1 MKLLKIFFILLFISS
16 TLKAQ
21 IPIYKLNNFFQ
32 EDELLSAKVDS
43 IYDSLNDRQRVAQMI
58 ITSAG
63 DLGKPE
69 AVVQKLVKAQS
80 VGGVIYL
87 KGTKESHKRS
97 IQNLN
102 QLAET
107 SKTLPL
113 LFSIDAEPSLLNSRI
128 KGSPEMMETNDIK
141 TVQQCDS
148 VVQIINNELKELGFH
163 HNYAP
168 VVDVGTDNAA
178 IKRRSFGDDPENII
192 NLSSAFIESSQ
203 QGGIIATA
211 KHFPGHGLVQGDT
224 HKQSVY
230 IDGDLLESKNY
241 FPLIY
246 NSVLTVMVAHI
257 VVKNNHRYDTDGLPA
272 TLSRKIVTD
281 LLKNEMG
288 FQGLVITDALNM
300 MKAVTIYDNAPL
312 MASKAGCDILL
323 MPIEEEKTI
332 EAILK
337 EISINAD
344 YQQQVET
351 SIKKILRLKICAG
364 IL

>member
-1 MKLLKIFFILLFISS
+1 MQLLKTFLLLIFLTT
-16 TLKAQ
+16 TLEAQ
-21 IPIYKLNNFFQ
+21 TPQYRLNNFFQ
-32 EDELLSAKVDS
+32 EDVLLSAKVDS
-43 IYDSLNDRQRVAQMI
+43 IYNTLDERQRVAQMI

-63 DLGKPE
+63 ELGKPE
-69 AVVQKLVKAQS
+69 AVVQDLVKKQS

-87 KGTKESHKRS
+87 KGTKDGHKRS
-97 IQNLN
+97 IQNIN
-102 QLAET
+102 NLAQT
-107 SKTLPL
+107 SQTLPL
-113 LFSIDAEPSLLNSRI
+113 LFSIDAEPSLLNTRI
-128 KGSPEMMETNDIK
+128 KGSPKMMETNDIK

-148 VVQIINNELKELGFH
+148 VVQVINQQLKDIGFH

-192 NLSSAFIESSQ
+192 SLSSAFIESSQ
-203 QGGIIATA
+203 RNGIIATA
-211 KHFPGHGLVQGDT
+211 KHFPGHGLVEGDT

-230 IDGDLLESKNY
+230 INGDLLESKNY

-246 NSVLTVMVAHI
+246 NGVLTVMVAHI
-257 VVKNNHRYDTDGLPA
+257 VVKNNPKYDTDGLPA

-300 MKAVTIYDNAPL
+300 MKAVTIYEDAPL

-323 MPIEEEKTI
+323 MPIEEEKSI
-332 EAILK
+332 DAILK

-344 YQQQVET
+344 YKKQVET
-351 SIKKILRLKICAG
+351 SVKKILRLKICAG
-364 IL
+364 LL